1 MYCILNI
8 INYVIIFIVKVSC
21 ADDRN
26 FNAKNVDRL
35 SSLEVSEKLLHGALV
50 KHRSLLIKLA
60 LNTAIGL
67 QAFQKNQ
74 VSTLTQYLKKIEV
87 LQVLQDNIKNISEIS
102 CMYWHRVVFPFY
114 FKNFNKQH
122 KHFNGLSVCLLQY
135 Y

>member
-1 MYCILNI
+1 M
-8 INYVIIFIVKVSC
+8 
-21 ADDRN
+21 
-26 FNAKNVDRL
+26 
-35 SSLEVSEKLLHGALV
+35 SEKLFYGALV
-50 KHRSLLIKLA
+50 KHRTLLIKLA

-74 VSTLTQYLKKIEV
+74 VSTLTQHLKKIELLRL
-87 LQVLQDNIKNISEIS
+87 LQNEIKNISEIS
-102 CMYWHRVVFPFY
+102 CMYWHRVVFPLY